1 MKAIKLSNRYAKS
14 LADIALKNNAMD
26 ATLQDMKL
34 VLEACKSISELRQLL
49 RSPIIKTKKKIKII
63 QEIFSSRIS
72 ITTLNFI
79 EMITVKK
86 REAFLQTIAESFIVI
101 YKRINQIETVTVT
114 SANPLEQDYKER
126 LIAEVKKTGCKKVEL
141 IEKTS
146 SDLIGGVIIKY
157 GDKQIDASI
166 KTKINRLKKTLS
178 KNIT

>member
-63 QEIFSSRIS
+63 QEIFSKRIS
-72 ITTLNFI
+72 ATTLNFI

-86 REAFLQTIAESFIVI
+86 REAFLQTIAESFIMI
-101 YKRINQIETVTVT
+101 YKKINQIETVTVT
-114 SANPLEQDYKER
+114 SVNPLEQDYKEK

-166 KTKINRLKKTLS
+166 KNKINRLKKTLS

>member
-26 ATLQDMKL
+26 ETLQDMKL
-34 VLEACKSISELRQLL
+34 VLEACKSVSELRQLL

-72 ITTLNFI
+72 ATTLNFI

-114 SANPLEQDYKER
+114 SVNPLEQDYKER

>member
-63 QEIFSSRIS
+63 QEIFSNRIS
-72 ITTLNFI
+72 VTTLNFI

-86 REAFLQTIAESFIVI
+86 REAFLQTIAESFIII

-114 SANPLEQDYKER
+114 SVKPLEQDYKER

-157 GDKQIDASI
+157 GDKQMDASI

>member
-114 SANPLEQDYKER
+114 SVNPLEQDYKER

-141 IEKTS
+141 IEKIS

>member
-63 QEIFSSRIS
+63 QEIFSKRIS
-72 ITTLNFI
+72 ATTLNFI

-86 REAFLQTIAESFIVI
+86 REAFLQTIAESFIMI
-101 YKRINQIETVTVT
+101 YKKINQIETVTVT
-114 SANPLEQDYKER
+114 SVNPLEQDYKEK

-166 KTKINRLKKTLS
+166 KNKINRLKKTLS
-178 KNIT
+178 KNII

>member
-63 QEIFSSRIS
+63 QEIFSKRIS
-72 ITTLNFI
+72 ATTLNFI

-86 REAFLQTIAESFIVI
+86 REAFLQTIAESFIMI

-114 SANPLEQDYKER
+114 SVNPLEQDYKER

-157 GDKQIDASI
+157 GDKQIDAII
-166 KTKINRLKKTLS
+166 KNKINRLKKTLS
-178 KNIT
+178 KNII

>member
-34 VLEACKSISELRQLL
+34 VLGACKSISELRQLL

-72 ITTLNFI
+72 VTTLNFI

-114 SANPLEQDYKER
+114 SVNPLEQDYKER

-166 KTKINRLKKTLS
+166 KNKINRLKKTLS
-178 KNIT
+178 KNII

>member
-72 ITTLNFI
+72 VTTLNFI

-114 SANPLEQDYKER
+114 SVNPLEQDYKER

>member
-34 VLEACKSISELRQLL
+34 VLEACKSVSELRQLL

-72 ITTLNFI
+72 VTTLNFI

-114 SANPLEQDYKER
+114 SVNPLEQDYKER

-178 KNIT
+178 KNII

>member
-72 ITTLNFI
+72 VTTLNFI

-114 SANPLEQDYKER
+114 SVNPLEQDYKER

-178 KNIT
+178 KNII

>member
-114 SANPLEQDYKER
+114 SVNPLEQDYKER

-166 KTKINRLKKTLS
+166 KNKINRLKKTLS
-178 KNIT
+178 KNII

>member
-34 VLEACKSISELRQLL
+34 VLGACKSVSELRQLL

-114 SANPLEQDYKER
+114 SVNPLEQDYKER

>member
-63 QEIFSSRIS
+63 QEIFSKRIS
-72 ITTLNFI
+72 ATTLNFI

-86 REAFLQTIAESFIVI
+86 REAFLQTIAESFIMI

-114 SANPLEQDYKER
+114 SVNPLEQDYKER

-166 KTKINRLKKTLS
+166 KNKINRLKKTLS
-178 KNIT
+178 KNII

>member
-72 ITTLNFI
+72 ITT
-79 EMITVKK
+79 
-86 REAFLQTIAESFIVI
+86 
-101 YKRINQIETVTVT
+101 
-114 SANPLEQDYKER
+114 
-126 LIAEVKKTGCKKVEL
+126 
-141 IEKTS
+141 
-146 SDLIGGVIIKY
+146 
-157 GDKQIDASI
+157 
-166 KTKINRLKKTLS
+166 
-178 KNIT
+178 

>member
-114 SANPLEQDYKER
+114 SVNPLEQDYKER

-166 KTKINRLKKTLS
+166 KTKINRLKKTFS

>member
-26 ATLQDMKL
+26 ATLQDMNL

-63 QEIFSSRIS
+63 QEIFSKRIS
-72 ITTLNFI
+72 ATTLNFI

-86 REAFLQTIAESFIVI
+86 REAFLQTIAESFIMI

-114 SANPLEQDYKER
+114 SVNPLEQDYKER

-166 KTKINRLKKTLS
+166 KNKINRLKKTLS
-178 KNIT
+178 KNII

>member
-34 VLEACKSISELRQLL
+34 VLGACKSVSELRQLL

-72 ITTLNFI
+72 VTTLNFI

-114 SANPLEQDYKER
+114 SVNPLEQDYKER

-141 IEKTS
+141 IEKIS

-178 KNIT
+178 KNII

>member
-72 ITTLNFI
+72 VTTLNFI

-178 KNIT
+178 KNII

>member
-72 ITTLNFI
+72 RTTLNFI

-114 SANPLEQDYKER
+114 SVNPLEQDYKER

>member
-1 MKAIKLSNRYAKS
+1 
-14 LADIALKNNAMD
+14 
-26 ATLQDMKL
+26 
-34 VLEACKSISELRQLL
+34 
-49 RSPIIKTKKKIKII
+49 
-63 QEIFSSRIS
+63 
-72 ITTLNFI
+72 
-79 EMITVKK
+79 MITVKK

-114 SANPLEQDYKER
+114 SVNPLEQDYKER

-178 KNIT
+178 KNII

>member
-26 ATLQDMKL
+26 TTLQDMKL

-114 SANPLEQDYKER
+114 SVNPLEQDYKER

>member
-114 SANPLEQDYKER
+114 SVNPLEQDYKER

-178 KNIT
+178 KNII

>member
-114 SANPLEQDYKER
+114 SVNPLEQDYKER

>member
-72 ITTLNFI
+72 GTTLNFI

-114 SANPLEQDYKER
+114 SVNPLEQDYKER

-178 KNIT
+178 KNTI

>member
-26 ATLQDMKL
+26 ETLQDMKL
-34 VLEACKSISELRQLL
+34 VLEACKSVSELRQLL

-72 ITTLNFI
+72 ATTLNFI

-114 SANPLEQDYKER
+114 SVNPLEQDYKER

-146 SDLIGGVIIKY
+146 SDLIGGLIIKY

>member
-34 VLEACKSISELRQLL
+34 VLGACKSVSELRQLL

-72 ITTLNFI
+72 VTTLNFI

-114 SANPLEQDYKER
+114 SVNPLEQDYKER

>member
-34 VLEACKSISELRQLL
+34 VLEACKSISEFRQLL

-114 SANPLEQDYKER
+114 SVNPLEQDYKER

>member
-63 QEIFSSRIS
+63 QEIFSKRIS
-72 ITTLNFI
+72 ATTLNFI

-86 REAFLQTIAESFIVI
+86 REAFLQTIAESFIMI

-114 SANPLEQDYKER
+114 SVNPLEQDYKER

>member
-34 VLEACKSISELRQLL
+34 VLEACKSIAELRQLL

-72 ITTLNFI
+72 VTTMNFI

-114 SANPLEQDYKER
+114 SVNPLEQDYKER

-146 SDLIGGVIIKY
+146 RDLIGGVIIKY

-178 KNIT
+178 KNII